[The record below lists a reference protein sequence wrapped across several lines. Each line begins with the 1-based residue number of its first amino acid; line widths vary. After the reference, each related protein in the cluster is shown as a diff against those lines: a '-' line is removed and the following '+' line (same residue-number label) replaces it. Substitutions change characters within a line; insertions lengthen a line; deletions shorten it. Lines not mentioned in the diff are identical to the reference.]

1 MSIGHPAQ
9 SPESRDIERGDVALE
24 MNGVRLDVRVTRT
37 GRIEKTFAKANT
49 LRAERWLTLR
59 RVVPEK

>member
-1 MSIGHPAQ
+1 
-9 SPESRDIERGDVALE
+9 

-37 GRIEKTFAKANT
+37 GRIEKTFAKATT

-59 RVVPEK
+59 VVVPEK